1 MSQSRP
7 GLFPSLRMG
16 EVIREKVQDGLTG
29 EHKEI
34 SYTQCKIVGNGSFGV
49 VFQTKM
55 APSGEDAAIKRVLQD
70 KRFKN
75 RELQIMRIVR
85 HPNIV
90 ELKAFYYS
98 NGDRVMCDEF
108 PLRISPADSVLQKDE
123 VYLNLVLEYVPE
135 TVYRV
140 SRYFNKL
147 KTTMPMLE
155 VKLYIYQLFRSLA
168 YIHSQ
173 GICHRDIKPQN
184 LLLDHNTG
192 ILKLCDFGS
201 AKILI
206 ENEPNVSYI
215 CSRYYRAPELI
226 FGATNY
232 TTKIDV
238 WSTGCVMAELMLGQ
252 PLFPGESGI
261 DQLVEIIKVLG
272 TPTRE
277 QIRTMNPNYMEHKFP
292 QIKPHPFNKVFRKAP
307 PEAIDLI
314 SALLEYTPT
323 QRLSAIEAMCHPF
336 FDELRDPNTR
346 LPDSRHHNNPP
357 KDMPQLFDFSRHE
370 LSIAPQMNQKLVPPH
385 ARPALEARG
394 LDINNLKPLS
404 KEEMMAHLD

>member
-1 MSQSRP
+1 MSGQTRP
-7 GLFPSLRMG
+7 QGFGGLRMG
-16 EVIREKVQDGLTG
+16 EVIREKVQDGVTG
-29 EHKEI
+29 ETKEMQ
-34 SYTQCKIVGNGSFGV
+34 YTQCKIVGNGSFGV
-49 VFQTKM
+49 VFQTKLS
-55 APSGEDAAIKRVLQD
+55 PNGEDAAIKRVLQD

-98 NGDRVMCDEF
+98 NGDRN
-108 PLRISPADSVLQKDE
+108 SAQKDE
-123 VYLNLVLEYVPE
+123 VYLNLVLEFVPE
-135 TVYRV
+135 TVYRA
-140 SRYFNKL
+140 SRFFNKM
-147 KTTMPMLE
+147 KTTMPILE
-155 VKLYIYQLFRSLA
+155 IKIYIYQLFRSLA

-184 LLLDHNTG
+184 LLLDPASG
-192 ILKLCDFGS
+192 VLKLCDFGS
-201 AKILI
+201 AKILV

-292 QIKPHPFNKVFRKAP
+292 QIKPHPFSKVFRKASA
-307 PEAIDLI
+307 EAIDLI

-323 QRLSAIEAMCHPF
+323 QRLSAIDAMCHPF
-336 FDELRDPNTR
+336 FDELRAPGCR
-346 LPDSRHHNNPP
+346 FPDSRNPNGASKP
-357 KDMPQLFDFSRHE
+357 LPRLFDFTKHE
-370 LSIAPQMNQKLVPPH
+370 LSIAPEKNTRLVPPH
-385 ARPALEARG
+385 ERANLAARG
-394 LDINNLKPLS
+394 LDLDNIVPLT
-404 KEEMMAHLD
+404 KDEMLARLD